1 MEKQEWKKNE
11 KHIYL
16 PKSEPTYIEVPR
28 FSYFVIEG
36 EGSPDAPDFAARVE
50 ALYTA
55 SYGVRMS
62 HKSSKV
68 PEGYYEYTVYP
79 LEGLWDLNEE
89 GRKLYA
95 ALEQPNVNELKAYMR
110 YKIMIRQPEFATE
123 AYVAELLPALASK
136 KKNPLVESIRL
147 HQIEDGPSIQML
159 HIGPFAD
166 EPASF
171 SQMEAYAKANGFMR
185 ASKVHREIYLSD
197 PRKTSSD
204 KLKTTLRFAVT
215 KL

>member
-1 MEKQEWKKNE
+1 MGKMEWKKDE
-11 KHIYL
+11 KHIYS
-16 PKSEPTYIEVPR
+16 PKPEPMYIEVPR
-28 FSYFVIEG
+28 FSYFVLEG
-36 EGSPDAPDFAARVE
+36 EGSPDSPEFAARVE

-79 LEGLWDLNEE
+79 LEGIWDLNEE
-89 GRKLYA
+89 GRKRYA
-95 ALEQPNVNELKAYMR
+95 ALEEPNVDALKAYMK
-110 YKIMIRQPEFATE
+110 YKIMIRQPDFATE
-123 AYVAELLPALASK
+123 SYVAELLPALASK

-147 HQIEDGPSIQML
+147 IQIEDGPSIQML

-171 SQMEAYAKANGFMR
+171 AKMEAYAVANGYHR

-197 PRKTSSD
+197 PRKTTSD
-204 KLKTTLRFAVT
+204 KLKTILRFAVT